1 MASRKP
7 TGSKTKS
14 KTQKPRRASAVPPNT
29 PAPLREQ
36 AGATTMV
43 PAPPLPG
50 KPGPA
55 KAAKPA
61 AAKAQDAAQK
71 RDGEAAPLKKQE
83 LMAQVVARSEVAKKH
98 AKPVI
103 EAMLDVLGEALA
115 EGRDLNLQPMGKIKR
130 KRMNET
136 DTARIVV
143 ANIRQKKSSGESEGR
158 GAPPLPGSTPGSIPG
173 NLPGTAPT
181 GAGAPLRHP
190 LKEAVAESDD

>member
-1 MASRKP
+1 MASRKS

-14 KTQKPRRASAVPPNT
+14 KAQKPRRASAVPPKT

-36 AGATTMV
+36 AGTSTMV

-55 KAAKPA
+55 RTPAKPA
-61 AAKAQDAAQK
+61 TAKTNDATL
-71 RDGEAAPLKKQE
+71 DDDAAPLKKQE

-115 EGRDLNLQPMGKIKR
+115 EGRDLNLQPLGKIKR
-130 KRMNET
+130 KRMKET
-136 DTARIVV
+136 DKARIVI
-143 ANIRQKKSSGESEGR
+143 ANIRQKKSSGETDGTGPR
-158 GAPPLPGSTPGSIPG
+158 PLSKSTPGSIPRH
-173 NLPGTAPT
+173 LPGAAPT